1 METVKLLP
9 VSVSF
14 IGALSI
20 PDVSG
25 GVGEDFVIDVRV
37 LHVKKK
43 ILNKNKIKKS
53 ISTL

>member
-1 METVKLLP
+1 
-9 VSVSF
+9 VSF

-37 LHVKKK
+37 LHVHVTV
-43 ILNKNKIKKS
+43 L
-53 ISTL
+53 